1 MLKSKNLLCVLA
13 LAVVALSGCGSSKE
27 ALSVSDIDNA
37 VEAVAEVLGKTP
49 EFYEINATPTLV
61 NLFAADG
68 KGNAINFVFEEGKL
82 AQETSVAPAQGE
94 SFSAAEMTFNSKVYK
109 RVQKELPESILR
121 AFSVIGDNP
130 TGGVQYRVVLQSD
143 RGGQLAVFVDPTGKI
158 LGTDVMSGL
167 GT

>member
-1 MLKSKNLLCVLA
+1 MLKSKNLLLVIA
-13 LAVVALSGCGSSKE
+13 LASVVMSGCSSSKE

-37 VEAVAEVLGKTP
+37 VAAVSKVLGKAP

-82 AQETSVAPAQGE
+82 AQETSVAPAEGE
-94 SFSAAEMTFNSKVYK
+94 SFSASGMAFNSKVFS
-109 RVQKELPESILR
+109 RVQKELPDSILR
-121 AFSVIGDNP
+121 AFSIIGDNP

-143 RGGQLAVFVDPTGKI
+143 MGGQLAVFVDPTGKI

>member
-37 VEAVAEVLGKTP
+37 VEAVAEVLGKSP
-49 EFYEINATPTLV
+49 KFYEINATPTLV

-94 SFSAAEMTFNSKVYK
+94 SFSAAEMSFSSKVYK

>member
-1 MLKSKNLLCVLA
+1 MLKSKNLLLVIA
-13 LAVVALSGCGSSKE
+13 LASVVMSGCGSSKE

-37 VEAVAEVLGKTP
+37 VAAVSKVLGKAP

-82 AQETSVAPAQGE
+82 AQETSVAPAEGE
-94 SFSAAEMTFNSKVYK
+94 SFSASGMAFNSKVFS
-109 RVQKELPESILR
+109 RVQKELPDSILR
-121 AFSVIGDNP
+121 AFSIIGDNP
-130 TGGVQYRVVLQSD
+130 AGGVQYRVVLQSD
-143 RGGQLAVFVDPTGKI
+143 MGGQLAVFVDPTGKI

>member
-1 MLKSKNLLCVLA
+1 MLKSKNLLFVIA
-13 LAVVALSGCGSSKE
+13 LATVVMSGCGSSKE

-37 VEAVAEVLGKTP
+37 VAAVSKVLGKAP

-82 AQETSVAPAQGE
+82 AQETSVAPAEGE
-94 SFSAAEMTFNSKVYK
+94 SFSASGMAFNSKVFS
-109 RVQKELPESILR
+109 RVQKELPDSILR
-121 AFSVIGDNP
+121 AFSIIGDNP
-130 TGGVQYRVVLQSD
+130 AGGVQYRVVLQSD
-143 RGGQLAVFVDPTGKI
+143 MGGQLAVFVDPTGKI

>member
-1 MLKSKNLLCVLA
+1 MLKSKNLLF
-13 LAVVALSGCGSSKE
+13 VVALATVVMSGCGSSKE

-37 VEAVAEVLGKTP
+37 VAAVSKVLGKAP

-82 AQETSVAPAQGE
+82 VQETSVAPAEGE
-94 SFSAAEMTFNSKVYK
+94 SFSASGMAFNSKVFS
-109 RVQKELPESILR
+109 RVQKELPDSILR
-121 AFSVIGDNP
+121 AFSIIGDNP

-143 RGGQLAVFVDPTGKI
+143 MGGQLAVFVDPTGKI